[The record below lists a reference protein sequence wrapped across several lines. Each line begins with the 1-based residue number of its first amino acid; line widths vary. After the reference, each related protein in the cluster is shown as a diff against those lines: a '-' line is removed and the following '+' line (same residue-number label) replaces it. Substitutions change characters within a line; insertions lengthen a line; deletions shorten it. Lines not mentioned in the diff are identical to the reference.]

1 MGSLA
6 RIGALITFLG
16 MAILAGSLMLTGVL
30 EVNDKIDEVVLEVD
44 YFEHWNMTFSH
55 GGVVESWSGMGRR
68 EKLLVRPST
77 DTWVISVQ
85 AEKVDASSGQL
96 KVRIR
101 SLDGMVLKQA
111 ATILPYGKITL
122 VVEIQ

>member
-1 MGSLA
+1 MGSFA

-30 EVNDKIDEVVLEVD
+30 EVNDKIDDVVLEVD

-55 GGVVESWSGMGRR
+55 GGVAESWSGMGRR

-77 DTWVISVQ
+77 DAWVISVQ

-101 SLDGMVLKQA
+101 SPDGMVLKQA